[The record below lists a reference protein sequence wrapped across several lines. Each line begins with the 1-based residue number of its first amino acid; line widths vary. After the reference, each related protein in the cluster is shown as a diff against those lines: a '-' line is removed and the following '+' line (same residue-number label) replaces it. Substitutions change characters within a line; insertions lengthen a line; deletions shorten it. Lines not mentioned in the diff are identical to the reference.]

1 METRRQIKG
10 ERIEA
15 KSEGHETNIT
25 KMADISLKYG
35 KKFAHVI
42 FFA

>member
-15 KSEGHETNIT
+15 KSGGYDTKIT
-25 KMADISLKYG
+25 KTADISQKYG